1 MDVIQINLD
10 KTKKYLDQQEKNYE
24 ANPYLENPYNQL
36 SGECIDNS
44 GINSKKRKSSEVIIP
59 KEDEVEAV
67 EIRSGSATGGDG
79 QGDSQAENI
88 GASGEGVAGIPIYN
102 QMQF

>member
-1 MDVIQINLD
+1 
-10 KTKKYLDQQEKNYE
+10 
-24 ANPYLENPYNQL
+24 
-36 SGECIDNS
+36 
-44 GINSKKRKSSEVIIP
+44 VIIP

-102 QMQF
+102 